1 MNIPSDRPR
10 HSDGPSFQID
20 ARLSSLMDYVEA
32 PSDDLFAKASTF
44 QGFLQ
49 DLSGRGFKKYLLPI
63 RRYASGRVVVSDQAS
78 EADVLMFCSADYLDM
93 SQRQEVQAAARA
105 AIAEFGTSVSGV
117 PLLAGATEIHKSL
130 ETELATLV
138 GAASCAVFQ
147 TGHAANTSAIAAL
160 CGARDF
166 IVADKQVHASILE
179 GIKLSR
185 ARWCTFRHSDAVH
198 LGHILEGLRER
209 GHRRG
214 ILVVLEGVYGLDGD
228 VANLTDIYAVARKY
242 NARVLLDDA
251 HGVGV
256 LGATGAGTGQHLD
269 AGLPDLLMGSL
280 SKSFGSVG
288 GWIAGPTPVIDY
300 LRFFASTLV
309 FSVGLAPA
317 SAAAALAAVRL
328 LRNDPSLLTALKR
341 NAEHLKDVML
351 SLGVKN
357 AALARSPILSARIDH
372 EPVLRDIHKDLFH
385 RGLWGEALAFPAV
398 VRGEERLRLR
408 ARASHT
414 EGDIEQAAGILEH
427 SLREH
432 GIIGRLVSVVIP
444 TCEEREPALEALAIE
459 SARAHAS
466 APPWFTSGFFGKVIS
481 REGGWAE
488 AIADSRIILSGDTGN
503 RAGLLAQIVRVN
515 LEGSEQR
522 VGAIGHFQCLDGGRS
537 LGPCVR
543 EAIEWLGTRVT
554 KVFAPFQAPL
564 QMLGGGVERGRAG
577 ERPFLEPFMPSDVE
591 QVLEDHGFTVH
602 RTNTYALSGLPK
614 RVAALA
620 DPVGVRLRRMR
631 VERSERELAAMSEV
645 HNRSIATL
653 PLCTTLSASAFVQ
666 IGQEFRDLI
675 ASDLWWIAEDG
686 ERVVGFAG
694 NFPDLLQAFGS
705 VGGTGGVSDIDYV
718 RKAVD
723 EAKRGFVAWCGVL
736 PEYSGRGIG
745 VALVCRVVEAM
756 VARGFREAWMS
767 WELTDGRIGQA
778 EMSTSLSL
786 APIGFS
792 QRDILVRDG
801 MR

>member
-1 MNIPSDRPR
+1 MSTPSERTR
-10 HSDGPSFQID
+10 HSSDPFPRID
-20 ARLSSLMDYVEA
+20 ARMSSLMDYVET
-32 PSDDLFAKASTF
+32 PSEDIFAKADTF
-44 QGFLQ
+44 RGFLH
-49 DLSGRGFKKYLLPI
+49 DLSHRGFKKYLLPI
-63 RRYASGRVVVSDQAS
+63 RRYAGGRVVVSHQAS

-93 SQRQEVQAAARA
+93 SRRQKVQLAAQAA
-105 AIAEFGTSVSGV
+105 ITEFGTSVSGV

-130 ETELATLV
+130 EVELATLV
-138 GAASCAVFQ
+138 GAAGCALFQ

-185 ARWCTFRHSDAVH
+185 ARWCTFQHSDSVH
-198 LGHILEGLRER
+198 LEHILEGLRGR

-228 VANLTDIYAVARKY
+228 VASLADIYVVARKY

-251 HGVGV
+251 HGTGV
-256 LGATGAGTGQHLD
+256 LGPTGAGTGQHLA
-269 AGLPDLLMGSL
+269 AGMPDLLMGSL

-288 GWIAGPTPVIDY
+288 GWIAGPMQVIDY

-328 LRNDPSLLTALKR
+328 LKDDPSLLTALNR
-341 NAEHLKDVML
+341 NSEHLKHVML
-351 SLGVKN
+351 SLGVQN
-357 AALARSPILSARIDH
+357 AELAQAPIVSARIDH
-372 EPVLRDIHKDLFH
+372 EPTLRDLHKDLFH

-408 ARASHT
+408 ARVSHT
-414 EGDIEQAAGILEH
+414 ERDIEQAAGIVGH
-427 SLREH
+427 SLRAL
-432 GIIGRLVSVVIP
+432 GIIGRPVAVVTP
-444 TCEEREPALEALAIE
+444 TREETAPALAALAIE
-459 SARAHAS
+459 SARVHAS
-466 APPWFTSGFFGKVIS
+466 APPWFTSNFFGKVIS

-488 AIADSRIILSGDTGN
+488 AIGDSRIILAGGTGR
-503 RAGLLAQIVRVN
+503 RAGLLAQVIRVN
-515 LEGSEQR
+515 LEGSEEV
-522 VGAIGHFQCLDGGRS
+522 VGAIGHVQCLDGGRS

-543 EAIEWLGTRVT
+543 EAIEWLGTRAT
-554 KVFAPFQAPL
+554 KIFAPL
-564 QMLGGGVERGRAG
+564 QGPLQILGGGVERGQAG
-577 ERPFLEPFMPSDVE
+577 ERPFLEPFTAPDVE
-591 QVLEDHGFTVH
+591 QVLKDQGFTAH
-602 RTNTYALSGLPK
+602 RTNTYVLSRLPK
-614 RVAALA
+614 RVAALPCPA
-620 DPVGVRLRRMR
+620 GIRLRRMR
-631 VERSERELAAMSEV
+631 VESSEREFAAMAEV

-675 ASDLWWIAEDG
+675 SSDLWWIAEDA

-694 NFPDLLQAFGS
+694 SFPDLLQAFGS

-723 EAKRGFVAWCGVL
+723 EAKRGFVAWSGVL

-745 VALVCRVVEAM
+745 PALVSRVVEAM
-756 VARGFREAWMS
+756 AARGFREAWMS
-767 WELTDGRIGQA
+767 WELTDGEVGQA
-778 EMSTSLSL
+778 ETLALLSL

-792 QRDILVRDG
+792 HRDILVWDG
-801 MR
+801 RR